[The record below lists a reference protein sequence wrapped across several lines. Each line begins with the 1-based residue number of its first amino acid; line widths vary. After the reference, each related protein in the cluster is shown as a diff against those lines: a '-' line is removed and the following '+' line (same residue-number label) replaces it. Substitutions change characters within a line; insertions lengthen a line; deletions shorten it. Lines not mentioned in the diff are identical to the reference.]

1 MGVPAA
7 KFKQKI
13 YDLAPPSSQFLH
25 SERYINWLAKTHPSL
40 NLKTDFGLPT
50 YEAPLGFFEPLKP
63 GRLRRAFRFAALKW
77 PRLFAPKALFVGSP
91 FEPYEQ
97 ILNEKSQTPEFISR
111 LRGSALECGCG
122 LVVVTNVSKKNSN
135 LDAWR
140 AQGFKVLPSFPDMVL
155 SLPGDHFDDYLA
167 MLKSKE
173 RNSILRNLRRFE
185 QSRLTIRR
193 MKGDAL
199 RLLAHQMI
207 QGYHHLYVRAG
218 VKWLRHTAAYF
229 ESLSSFEDDIFVDV
243 AFGSNHRLV
252 GFIVSYND
260 GERLHGGRIGIMPS
274 HHQKDAVYFR
284 LIYQLI
290 QRGYALKKKEV
301 VLEPTSFKFKRYLGA
316 QYRPLVNLVSGVNP
330 FWSLVCRAGYRLG
343 RWWLN
348 HLTQARQLEKY
359 Y

>member
-1 MGVPAA
+1 
-7 KFKQKI
+7 
-13 YDLAPPSSQFLH
+13 
-25 SERYINWLAKTHPSL
+25 
-40 NLKTDFGLPT
+40 
-50 YEAPLGFFEPLKP
+50 
-63 GRLRRAFRFAALKW
+63 
-77 PRLFAPKALFVGSP
+77 
-91 FEPYEQ
+91 
-97 ILNEKSQTPEFISR
+97 
-111 LRGSALECGCG
+111 
-122 LVVVTNVSKKNSN
+122 
-135 LDAWR
+135 
-140 AQGFKVLPSFPDMVL
+140 
-155 SLPGDHFDDYLA
+155 
-167 MLKSKE
+167 
-173 RNSILRNLRRFE
+173 
-185 QSRLTIRR
+185 

-243 AFGSNHRLV
+243 AFGSNQRLV

-316 QYRPLVNLVSGVNP
+316 QYRPFGEFGEWRESFLVSGVP
-330 FWSLVCRAGYRLG
+330 CWLPSRALVAESSHPGASIRKILLR
-343 RWWLN
+343 RS
-348 HLTQARQLEKY
+348 
-359 Y
+359 